1 MIPPITTLWCKHT
14 DLAVGDE
21 LRRSL
26 FEEPVVILSIDP
38 PTTPGGDRRGSVRPV
53 DKPDALP
60 SGVTFGLTYQVTGG
74 PKLTAARKDQSL
86 VKFIPSTGKHWWTV
100 TR

>member
-1 MIPPITTLWCKHT
+1 MNPPISTLWCKHT

-53 DKPDALP
+53 ATPDALP
-60 SGVTFGLTYQVTGG
+60 IPALFGITYQVTGG
-74 PKLTAARKDQSL
+74 PKLTAARKDGSL
-86 VKFIPSTGKHWWTV
+86 VKFIPSTGKYWWTV
-100 TR
+100 KP